1 MNVSDT
7 RTPRPA
13 PMEEAPGTQPTVKS
27 PSEVLAMLQPT
38 HEEPRPLQIGSLW
51 KMGPEPQGAVS

>member
-1 MNVSDT
+1 MNVNDT

-13 PMEEAPGTQPTVKS
+13 RMEEAPGPRPTVKS
-27 PSEVLAMLQPT
+27 PAEVLAMLEPT
-38 HEEPRPLQIGSLW
+38 HEEPRPLLIGSLW